1 MMRPRPARW
10 FDALVARDDTTLLLE
25 ALAATGTVE
34 LEAREASA
42 LPEELRQA
50 QPGLGEFAT
59 LEARYGTYWPRDRSR
74 PSRFPESPAATL
86 ARGLSALREW
96 ATTAEPQIGA
106 LQALDERRAATAAWL
121 AALTALHDA
130 GSWLAPGGL
139 ATCGPGLAAALF
151 EAPAEQAA
159 GFAAG
164 ALELALP
171 AAEGERRGLL
181 LADAASAARTQAAVL
196 AAHGRWWPA
205 PAWLRGDLSASLA
218 AGHAELS
225 RIDAEAT
232 TRRAALDAAAATH
245 GLVGVL
251 SDLARLR
258 WLLGAV
264 RGLGSEGLFA
274 RITGWTSDRDG
285 ARLSAAVEASGAR
298 ALLHFPA
305 PRRELAPPLLLA
317 NPAWARPFELFAR
330 AFGMPSRDAAD
341 PTPVLAVVVPLM
353 FGYMFGD
360 VGQGAVL
367 LAVGA
372 WLRRR
377 HPLGRLL
384 MWGGAMSIVFGF
396 AFGSV
401 FAREDVIPALW
412 LHPLSQPLTM
422 LVVPLVAGALLLAVG
437 LGLAA
442 LGAWWRHA
450 LGDWL
455 LREAG
460 AAVCWLA
467 LLAALLDPRALWIA
481 AAGAV
486 WMALGHALHA
496 RRAMALLSGLG
507 ECLERTLQLC
517 VNTLSFAR
525 VGAFA
530 LAHAG
535 LGSAVSAL
543 ADATSHPLA
552 AALAMLLGNLLILLL
567 EGLVVSIQATR
578 LVLFEFFARFFT
590 ATGRMFVPLP
600 PPPSQ
605 PQEAS

>member
-10 FDALVARDDTTLLLE
+10 FEALVARDDTTLLLE

-34 LEAREASA
+34 LEAREAST
-42 LPEELRQA
+42 LPEELRLA

-59 LEARYGTYWPRDRSR
+59 LEARHGAYWPRERSH
-74 PSRFPESPAATL
+74 PSRFPETPAATL
-86 ARGLSALREW
+86 ARGLAALRAW
-96 ATTAEPQIGA
+96 AAVAEPDIGT
-106 LQALDERRAATAAWL
+106 LQALDARRAATEAWLTAL
-121 AALTALHDA
+121 AALRDA
-130 GSWLAPGGL
+130 GSVLPPGALAH
-139 ATCGPGLAAALF
+139 CGPQLAAALF
-151 EAPAEQAA
+151 ESPAEQAPA
-159 GFAAG
+159 FGDA

-171 AAEGERRGLL
+171 AADGQRRALL
-181 LADAASAARTQAAVL
+181 LADGATGSRAMAAVL

-205 PAWLRGDLSASLA
+205 PAWLCGDLSASVA

-225 RIDAEAT
+225 RIDAEAA
-232 TRRAALDAAAATH
+232 TRRAALDAAATAH

-264 RGLGSEGLFA
+264 RGVGTEGLFA

-285 ARLSAAVEASGAR
+285 AQLQAALESSGAR
-298 ALLHFPA
+298 ALLHFPT

-330 AFGMPSRDAAD
+330 AFGMPSRDDAD

-372 WLRRR
+372 SLRKR

-412 LHPLSQPLTM
+412 LHPLSHPLTV
-422 LVVPLVAGALLLAVG
+422 LVVPVVAGALLLAVG

-467 LLAALLDPRALWIA
+467 LLAALLDPRALWVA
-481 AAGAV
+481 AAGAA

-496 RRAMALLSGLG
+496 RRATALLSGLG

-552 AALAMLLGNLLILLL
+552 AGLAMLLGNLLILLL

-605 PQEAS
+605 AQEA